1 MAILQRFIFV
11 KLIASHVKGSSY
23 TCICPED
30 HFLDEKNNECK
41 PKKCDD
47 GFGWGRP
54 YGGTEYGCF
63 DIDECSEEV
72 DKCEEPKPMCLNR
85 KATVLE
91 PISEFRNDYV
101 MVRNYY
107 AILQPYFYIRYQS

>member
-1 MAILQRFIFV
+1 M
-11 KLIASHVKGSSY
+11 
-23 TCICPED
+23 
-30 HFLDEKNNECK
+30 
-41 PKKCDD
+41 KCDD

-85 KATVLE
+85 KATV
-91 PISEFRNDYV
+91 
-101 MVRNYY
+101 
-107 AILQPYFYIRYQS
+107 QSLFQIIT